1 VDAVEKI
8 IHWLEYG
15 VALCRWAI
23 DSLRGFPPI
32 PKEKNG
38 NKIGGLS
45 NTTTEPSTKT
55 D

>member
-32 PKEKNG
+32 PKEQIGK
-38 NKIGGLS
+38 KTGGLS
-45 NTTTEPSTKT
+45 NTAEQLSSKT